1 MDQTLWQEYPIL
13 FGGDYNPE
21 QWPED
26 TWEKDLT
33 MLEQAHVNSATIN
46 VFSWAL
52 LEPKE
57 GTYNFKMLDK
67 IVALLNQH
75 HFKIVMAT
83 STAALPAWMA
93 KKYPDVN
100 RVDTHGIRQGF
111 GKRHNACPNSPN
123 FQRLAKG
130 LVAQIVQRYAGNAGI
145 VCWHVSNEYGG
156 QCYCDNC
163 AKGFRKWLQKRY
175 ASLTELNDAW
185 DANMWSHTF
194 NDWDEIVPPD
204 QHADQFENGGATL
217 GGASLDYR
225 RFQSDSLLANF
236 KMEKDLIRAADA
248 DTPITTNFM
257 GTQKDLDYFKWAKE
271 LDVVSWDNYPSFDT
285 PASFTAMS
293 HDLMY
298 GLKHAPF
305 MLMEQT
311 PSQQNWQPYNALK
324 DPGEFRMLSLQAM
337 AHGADTVQVF
347 QLRQAR
353 NGCESLHGAIISHVD
368 STATRVFRESAQ
380 IGTDLQQLPTDLLAS
395 QKHAQVAIVFDWDS
409 FWALDF
415 ALGPNIRLQY
425 VEQVHAYYQYFYNH
439 NIAVDMIS
447 VDDDFSAYQAVI
459 APVLFMFKHGLA
471 DKVNAYVHAGGNF
484 ITNAMSAT
492 VDEHDNVYQG
502 GYFKQIEPALG
513 LWSEEWDVLP
523 PVSTCQIEFNDQTTA
538 KANIVCS
545 LLHLGTAKPL
555 ASYVTDKFYDASP
568 VITINDYGQGHGI
581 FVGTYLDEDGMSTL
595 GDQLVERLGL
605 ANNYQPTEDSQGIEL
620 TTRQSAAYRYD
631 FLINTT
637 ADTRTYRYEAQP
649 SAVDLLSSKAVNS
662 GVLTLKPYAVQI
674 IQSNL

>member
-1 MDQTLWQEYPIL
+1 MNQTFSKDYPIL

-33 MLEQAHVNSATIN
+33 MLEKAHVNSATIN

-57 GTYNFKMLDK
+57 GTYDFSMLDK
-67 IVALLNQH
+67 IIALLGQH
-75 HFKIVMAT
+75 HFQIVMAT
-83 STAALPAWMA
+83 STAALPAWMT
-93 KKYPDVN
+93 KKYLDVS

-130 LVAQIVQRYAGNAGI
+130 LVTQIVKRYAGNPNI
-145 VCWHVSNEYGG
+145 VCWHISNEYGG

-163 AKGFRKWLQKRY
+163 AQAFRVWLKKRY
-175 ASLTELNDAW
+175 ASLAELNNAW

-204 QHADQFENGGATL
+204 QHTDEFENGGATL
-217 GGASLDYR
+217 GGESLDYR
-225 RFQSDSLLANF
+225 RFQSDSLLTNF
-236 KMEKDLIRAADA
+236 KMEKDIIRELDTT
-248 DTPITTNFM
+248 TPITTNFM

-285 PASFTAMS
+285 PASFTAMN

-324 DPGEFRMLSLQAM
+324 DPGEFRMLSFQAM
-337 AHGADTVQVF
+337 AHGANTVQVF

-368 STATRVFRESAQ
+368 STETRVFKEASQ
-380 IGTDLQQLPTDLLAS
+380 IGAELQKLPADLLTS
-395 QKHAQVAIVFDWDS
+395 QRHAQVAIIFDWNS

-415 ALGPNIRLQY
+415 ALGPNVRLQY
-425 VEQVHAYYQYFYNH
+425 VDQVHAYYQYFYNH
-439 NIAVDMIS
+439 NIPVEMIS
-447 VDDDFSAYQAVI
+447 PDDDFSDYQVVI
-459 APVLFMFKHGLA
+459 APALFMFKHGLA
-471 DKVNAYVHAGGNF
+471 DKVNDYVHAGGNF
-484 ITNAMSAT
+484 ITNTMSAT

-502 GYFKQIEPALG
+502 GYFKQLEPSLG

-523 PVSTCQIEFNDQTTA
+523 PVSTCQITFNDQTTA

-555 ASYVTDKFYDASP
+555 ASYEADKFYNATP
-568 VITINDYGQGHGI
+568 AVTQNVYGKGHGF
-581 FVGTYLDEDGMSTL
+581 FVGTYLDQAGMETL
-595 GDQLVERLGL
+595 GAQLMPLL
-605 ANNYQPTEDSQGIEL
+605 NLKTNDQPTADSQGIEL
-620 TTRQSAAYRYD
+620 TTRKSASARYD

-637 ADTRTYRYEAQP
+637 ADTRTYHYTAP
-649 SAVDLLSSKAVNS
+649 ANAKDLLTGKAVNS
-662 GVLTLKPYAVQI
+662 GVLTLAPYAVQI
-674 IQSNL
+674 IQAN